1 MEELF
6 EDLTASN
13 SAEIEGAKILI
24 KGYLNNVNRPGMD
37 KLLDYMEAS
46 GFYEAPCSGSY
57 HLAEPGGL
65 ARHSL
70 NVADTAVCIAKQ
82 IAPLISWESLIIV
95 GLLHDLGKMGDYG
108 KPFYIPNLLK
118 NGNISGSKPYVQNKE
133 LLGIDHEIK
142 SIVIAERFIELTP
155 EEEHAIL
162 YHNGLYTPLGRSLQG
177 YETELQQ
184 ILHFADMW
192 CSRFTE
198 MGGC

>member
-1 MEELF
+1 MQELF
-6 EDLTASN
+6 EDITSFQLC
-13 SAEIEGAKILI
+13 EIESAKTLI
-24 KGYLNNVNRPGMD
+24 TGYLRKTNRKGID
-37 KLLDYMEAS
+37 KLLAFMDVN
-46 GFYEAPCSGSY
+46 GFYEAPCSGSF
-57 HLAEPGGL
+57 HLAVPGGL
-65 ARHSL
+65 AKHSL

-82 IAPLISWESLIIV
+82 LAPLINWDSLIIV

-118 NGNISGSKPYVQNKE
+118 NGNISASKPYTQNKK

-142 SIVIAERFIELTP
+142 SIVIAERFIKLTP

-192 CSRFTE
+192 CSRFCE
-198 MGGC
+198 IGGN